1 MGRQLISRTLPL
13 ALLSAA
19 LWSLPAIAQTPGQP
33 GYGNNGNNGGYGNYN
48 APPQPGQGY
57 YQRPPA
63 NYRQGSPL
71 PGTVNYVEGQVTV
84 NGRRVSRRNIGNVA
98 AAEGNVVATQR
109 GKAEILLTPG
119 VVLRLGDNSQARMD
133 SESLTNT
140 RVTLLSGEAIVEAD
154 QIIPENHV
162 VIAEGN
168 GTTTLLKN
176 GLYQFSAVGPS
187 ASVYKGEATVDVAG
201 RNVRLKEG
209 HQLILSDA
217 RLKTHKFNTSAEDE
231 LYAWSRVRSQ
241 YEAGASA
248 QEASILVPGGPGW
261 YGAGWYWDP
270 WFDGFAFVP
279 AAGFFYGPFGF
290 PFYSPYYA
298 GYFGTGFY
306 GGHWGRAG
314 FYGHGAYGHGP
325 AVAHVGGGMRTGGFG
340 GGMHAGG
347 FGGGGGRR

>member
-1 MGRQLISRTLPL
+1 
-13 ALLSAA
+13 
-19 LWSLPAIAQTPGQP
+19 
-33 GYGNNGNNGGYGNYN
+33 
-48 APPQPGQGY
+48 
-57 YQRPPA
+57 
-63 NYRQGSPL
+63 
-71 PGTVNYVEGQVTV
+71 
-84 NGRRVSRRNIGNVA
+84 NVA

-133 SESLTNT
+133 SESITNT

-162 VIAEGN
+162 VIAQGN

-270 WFDGFAFVP
+270 WFDGFAF
-279 AAGFFYGPFGF
+279 
-290 PFYSPYYA
+290 
-298 GYFGTGFY
+298 
-306 GGHWGRAG
+306 WGRAG
-314 FYGHGAYGHGP
+314 FYGHGT
-325 AVAHVGGGMRTGGFG
+325 AVAHVGGFG
-340 GGMHAGG
+340 GGMHADG
-347 FGGGGGRR
+347 FSGGGGRR